1 MNTELLRSSIKTLKT
16 LRLELHNSIENNVLE
31 MLDEAIF
38 DLEQIQHD
46 SDKISA
52 HKVLHILGQVLEKLP
67 IFVELIHILSDVV
80 K

>member
-1 MNTELLRSSIKTLKT
+1 MNAKLLSSSIETLKS
-16 LRLELHNSIENNVLE
+16 LRLELRNGIENNVLE

-38 DLEQIQHD
+38 DLEQIQHG

-52 HKVLHILGQVLEKLP
+52 SKVLHILGQVLEKLP
-67 IFVELIHILSDVV
+67 IIVELFHILSDVV

>member
-1 MNTELLRSSIKTLKT
+1 MNAKLLSSSIETLKS
-16 LRLELHNSIENNVLE
+16 LRLELRNGIENNVLE

-38 DLEQIQHD
+38 DLEQIQQG

-52 HKVLHILGQVLEKLP
+52 SKVLHILGQVLEKLP
-67 IFVELIHILSDVV
+67 MIVELIHILSEVV